1 MKDSRLCFE
10 PLYYGDRLETVNRAG
25 YVGVVTL
32 WSRVD
37 FVKKR
42 FDQAGVDLCPDT
54 SPIAVFGNLY
64 GNGLRELLR
73 NLLYNPQISVL
84 VVCGRN
90 RSGSKEELI
99 NFFSRG
105 IEPCTDTRIQ
115 YKCGQGKVSP
125 VRIAGT
131 KRIID
136 DLVTPEDFPRA
147 PRIFALGDLKDP
159 SEIEKLKD
167 LFEHEISALRGLNS
181 GVERKKVPLPE
192 VEFDYFPGNPR
203 SHVVVGVS
211 PLETWKEIVFR
222 LCRFGIPVKLTKGD
236 RIEVQNLKAVV
247 ENPEGDDEK
256 LLRKYN
262 FDPAFLRRYQE
273 EILSSGIEPDETYNY
288 GHRIRKYFGIDGLE
302 ACIRRLEKDWED
314 RKCYIALWDTARDL
328 VSDRGHPCLVSLF
341 FRRFEGRLTLSAT
354 FRTHNALDA
363 WLVNLY
369 GLMAVQRY
377 VAEKLGQK
385 GGAITVY
392 SQSITIDR
400 KELGRAKEIAAEKK
414 YRVVEDPNGYFR
426 ITLDGENIVV
436 EHCTGDV
443 ILKRYEGRKASRLQH
458 EIARDCALSDI
469 GHAIYLGRQLQRAEE
484 CIKTGTRFI
493 QE

>member
-125 VRIAGT
+125 VCIAGT

-167 LFEHEISALRGLNS
+167 LFEHEISAFRGLNL

-211 PLETWKEIVFR
+211 PIETWKEIVFR
-222 LCRFGIPVKLTKGD
+222 LCRFGIPVKLTKGE
-236 RIEVQNLKAVV
+236 RIELQNLKAVV
-247 ENPEGDDEK
+247 ENPEEDDEK

-262 FDPAFLRRYQE
+262 FDPAFLKKYQE
-273 EILSSGIEPDETYNY
+273 EILSSGIEHDETYN
-288 GHRIRKYFGIDGLE
+288 
-302 ACIRRLEKDWED
+302 
-314 RKCYIALWDTARDL
+314 
-328 VSDRGHPCLVSLF
+328 
-341 FRRFEGRLTLSAT
+341 
-354 FRTHNALDA
+354 
-363 WLVNLY
+363 
-369 GLMAVQRY
+369 
-377 VAEKLGQK
+377 
-385 GGAITVY
+385 
-392 SQSITIDR
+392 
-400 KELGRAKEIAAEKK
+400 
-414 YRVVEDPNGYFR
+414 
-426 ITLDGENIVV
+426 
-436 EHCTGDV
+436 
-443 ILKRYEGRKASRLQH
+443 
-458 EIARDCALSDI
+458 
-469 GHAIYLGRQLQRAEE
+469 
-484 CIKTGTRFI
+484 
-493 QE
+493 